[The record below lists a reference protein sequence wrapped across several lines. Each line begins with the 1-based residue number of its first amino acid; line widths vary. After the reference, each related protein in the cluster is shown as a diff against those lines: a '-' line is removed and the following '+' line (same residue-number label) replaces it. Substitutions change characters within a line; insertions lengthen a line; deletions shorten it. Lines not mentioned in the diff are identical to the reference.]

1 MTRTPILTEVP
12 SASPMNTLSAL
23 GAGVA
28 GVGLGALIASP
39 LAPIAWPIMIG
50 GLAIHLFGMV
60 GRHRSQIQAGKP
72 PTRWETVAYWLCW
85 IAIGVVAV
93 ILLMILLA

>member
-1 MTRTPILTEVP
+1 MTS
-12 SASPMNTLSAL
+12 SAAFRRARSTAPMNTLSAL

-28 GVGLGALIASP
+28 GVGLGALLASS
-39 LAPIAWPIMIG
+39 LERVAWPILIG

-60 GRHRSQIQAGKP
+60 GRHRAQIQGGQAT
-72 PTRWETVAYWLCW
+72 TRWEMAAYWLCW

-93 ILLMILLA
+93 VLMIAALA

>member
-1 MTRTPILTEVP
+1 MTS
-12 SASPMNTLSAL
+12 SAAFGGARSEAALNTLSAL

-60 GRHRSQIQAGKP
+60 GRRRAQIKAGQP
-72 PTRWETVAYWLCW
+72 PTRWETAAYWLCW
-85 IAIGVVAV
+85 IAIGVMAV
-93 ILLMILLA
+93 ILLMILLT

>member
-1 MTRTPILTEVP
+1 MTSTPNFAGVR
-12 SASPMNTLSAL
+12 SAAALNTLSAL

-28 GVGLGALIASP
+28 GVGLGALLASS
-39 LAPIAWPIMIG
+39 LERVAWAILIG

-60 GRHRSQIQAGKP
+60 GRHRAQIQGGQATTG
-72 PTRWETVAYWLCW
+72 WEKAAYWLCW

-93 ILLMILLA
+93 ILVLAALT

>member
-1 MTRTPILTEVP
+1 
-12 SASPMNTLSAL
+12 MNTLSAL

-28 GVGLGALIASP
+28 GVGLGVLLASS
-39 LAPIAWPIMIG
+39 LERAAWPILIG
-50 GLAIHLFGMV
+50 GLAIHLFGMA
-60 GRHRSQIQAGKP
+60 GRHRAQIQGGQP

-93 ILLMILLA
+93 ILMIAALA